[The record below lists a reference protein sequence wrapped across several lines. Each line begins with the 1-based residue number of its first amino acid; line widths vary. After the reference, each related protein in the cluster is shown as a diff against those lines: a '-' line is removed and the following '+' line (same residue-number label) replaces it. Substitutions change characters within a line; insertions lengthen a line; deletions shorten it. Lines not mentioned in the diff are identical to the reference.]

1 MAKVLLIEDDKDIT
15 ASMNLLFHA
24 HGHQLQCESNGEKGL
39 KSAFALPPDLI
50 IVDMMLPGIDG
61 AEVCRSLRKNELTAS
76 VPLILFT
83 AVPTM
88 LGFRFSDEDKVW
100 IPANKII
107 DKSAGNQALL
117 EACNDLLQVKNHQA

>member
-1 MAKVLLIEDDKDIT
+1 MARVLLIEDDKDIT
-15 ASMNLLFHA
+15 ASMNLLFQA
-24 HGHQLQCESNGEKGL
+24 RGYQLHCESNGEKGL
-39 KSAFALPPDLI
+39 KAALAQAPDLI

-61 AEVCRSLRKNELTAS
+61 AEVCRTLRKNTLTAA

-88 LGFRFSDEDKVW
+88 LGFRFSDEDKAW
-100 IPANKII
+100 IPANRII

-117 EACNDLLQVKNHQA
+117 EACDELLQQ